1 MIIKVLGPGCTNCKN
16 LESVTREAVA
26 ELGVDATIE
35 KVEDY
40 ALIMAYGI
48 MSTPGLVI
56 DEKVVVSGRVPK
68 TPEVKELIAAAAHS

>member
-16 LESVTREAVA
+16 LERITREALT
-26 ELGVDATIE
+26 ELGIAAEVE

-40 ALIMAYGI
+40 AAIAAYGI

-56 DEKVVVSGRVPK
+56 DEKVVVAGRVPK
-68 TPEVKELIAAAAHS
+68 TSEVKELISTAARR